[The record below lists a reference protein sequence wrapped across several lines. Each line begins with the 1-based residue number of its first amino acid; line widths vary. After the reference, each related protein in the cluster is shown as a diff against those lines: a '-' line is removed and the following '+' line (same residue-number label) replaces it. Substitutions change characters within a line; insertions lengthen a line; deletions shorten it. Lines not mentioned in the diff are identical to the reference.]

1 MTDTEKRFR
10 LGRRG
15 FLASSVALGTVAP
28 LAEQALG
35 AQNPVVHQ
43 PGILTPQQPFAYFI
57 TFDVATTKRDELA
70 SLLRKWTD
78 AADALMAGRPV
89 EGLVD
94 SGEIAGLKDRD
105 LTITIG
111 FGPSLF
117 MKDGKDRFGFN
128 AHRTAAMADLPRF
141 TGDQL
146 VDARSGG
153 DLCVQCC
160 ANDPQTTLHAS
171 RELTRLAYN
180 IANPRWAQA
189 GFLPSFGKGKT
200 PRNLMG
206 FKDGTINPD
215 TKNPV
220 AANRYIWAA
229 QSDLPWMQGGSYLVS
244 RIIRIALEHWDR
256 TPVGFQEETM
266 GREKLSGAPI
276 GGHDEFEPL
285 TLSQK
290 DRDGNP
296 VTVQNSHARLAAP
309 EENGGAQIL
318 RRAYSYD
325 NGLSFTAERWP
336 PWRQGM
342 EMDAGLLFLSWQQD
356 PRTGFVKIFDKMSK
370 FDMMNQYTTHIG
382 GGLFACPGRQKG
394 GYIGQTLLEA

>member
-1 MTDTEKRFR
+1 M
-10 LGRRG
+10 
-15 FLASSVALGTVAP
+15 
-28 LAEQALG
+28 ALG
-35 AQNPVVHQ
+35 AGKGERTSRAGVPSHQ
-43 PGILTPQQPFAYFI
+43 PGIITPQQPHAYFI
-57 TFDVATTKRDELA
+57 TFDVTTQKREVLVA
-70 SLLRKWTD
+70 MLRAWTV
-78 AADALMAGRPV
+78 AADRLMAGKDMP
-89 EGLVD
+89 GLVD
-94 SGEIAGLKDRD
+94 SDETDGLGSRN
-105 LTITIG
+105 LTVTIG
-111 FGPSLF
+111 FGPGLF
-117 MKDGKDRFGFN
+117 IKDGKDRFGL
-128 AHRTAAMADLPRF
+128 AVHRPAALADLPRF

-146 VDARSGG
+146 VPARTGG

-160 ANDPQTTLHAS
+160 ADDPQTTLHAS
-171 RELTRLAYN
+171 RILTRLAYDV
-180 IANPRWAQA
+180 AAPRWAQA
-189 GFLPSFGKGKT
+189 GFLPNFGKGKT

-215 TKNPV
+215 GQDPNS
-220 AANRYIWAA
+220 ADRFIWAA
-229 QSDLPWMQGGSYLVS
+229 PDDKPWMQSGSYLVA

-256 TPVGFQEETM
+256 TPVSFQEETM
-266 GREKLSGAPI
+266 GRQKHSGAPI

-285 TLSQK
+285 TLTQK

-325 NGLSFTAERWP
+325 NGLSYTAERWP

-356 PRTGFVKIFDKMSK
+356 PRTGFVRIFEKMAK

-382 GGLFACPGRQKG
+382 GGLFACPGKMDG
-394 GYIGQTLLEA
+394 TFIGQSLFAL